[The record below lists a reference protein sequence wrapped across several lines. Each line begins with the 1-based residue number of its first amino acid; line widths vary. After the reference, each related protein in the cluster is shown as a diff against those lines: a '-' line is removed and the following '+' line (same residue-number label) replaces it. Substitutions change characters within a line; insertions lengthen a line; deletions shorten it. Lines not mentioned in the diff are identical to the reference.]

1 MIKSTEKKAVILLS
15 GGIDSYTTAAIA
27 IKEQFQIC
35 AISFDYGQRH
45 KHELESAKKVTEF
58 LGIKNHLTI
67 KLDLRQIG
75 GSALTD
81 NIEVPKNQ
89 PLDNIG
95 NEIPITYVPARNTIF
110 LSIALG
116 YAETVGANYIFIGAN
131 AVDYSGYPDCR
142 PEYFE
147 AFEKMAN
154 LATKSTVEGSPIKI
168 FAPLQNMTKSEIIQ
182 KGKELGLDYSL
193 TISCYDPSATGQAC
207 GSCESCLLRKKGFIE
222 AGIEDP
228 TDYFKSSE
236 KN

>member
-1 MIKSTEKKAVILLS
+1 M
-15 GGIDSYTTAAIA
+15 AINDR
-27 IKEQFQIC
+27 FQVC

-45 KHELESAKKVTEF
+45 KYELGSAKKVAEF
-58 LGIKNHLTI
+58 LGIRNHLTI

-89 PLDNIG
+89 PLENIG
-95 NEIPITYVPARNTIF
+95 NEIPVTYVPARNTIF

-116 YAETVGANYIFIGAN
+116 YAETVGASHIFIGAN

-142 PEYFE
+142 PKYLE

-154 LATKSTVEGSPIKI
+154 LATKATVEGSQINI
-168 FAPLQNMTKSEIIQ
+168 SAPLLNMSKSEIIQ
-182 KGKELGLDYSL
+182 KGQKLGLDYSL
-193 TISCYDPSATGQAC
+193 TISCYDPPENGQAC
-207 GSCESCLLRKKGFIE
+207 GNCESCLLRKKGFIE
-222 AGIEDP
+222 AGIKDP
-228 TDYFKSSE
+228 TNYFNTSE

>member
-1 MIKSTEKKAVILLS
+1 MTKNTVKKAVILLS

-45 KHELESAKKVTEF
+45 RYELESAKKIAES

-89 PLDNIG
+89 PLENIG

-116 YAETVGANYIFIGAN
+116 YAETVGASIIFIGAN

-142 PEYFE
+142 PKYLE

-154 LATKSTVEGSPIKI
+154 LATKATVEGDPIKI
-168 FAPLQNMTKSEIIQ
+168 SAPLIDMTKSEIIQ

-193 TISCYDPSATGQAC
+193 TISCYDPSDIGQAC
-207 GSCESCLLRKKGFIE
+207 GSCESCLLRRKGFKDS
-222 AGIEDP
+222 GHEDP
-228 TDYFKSSE
+228 TEYFKSE
-236 KN
+236 KK

>member
-27 IKEQFQIC
+27 IKEKFQIC

-45 KHELESAKKVTEF
+45 KHELESAKKVAEI

-95 NEIPITYVPARNTIF
+95 NEIPVTYVPARNTIF

-168 FAPLQNMTKSEIIQ
+168 SAPLQNMTKSEIIQ

-193 TISCYDPSATGQAC
+193 TISCYDPSVTGQAC

-228 TDYFKSSE
+228 TDYFESFE